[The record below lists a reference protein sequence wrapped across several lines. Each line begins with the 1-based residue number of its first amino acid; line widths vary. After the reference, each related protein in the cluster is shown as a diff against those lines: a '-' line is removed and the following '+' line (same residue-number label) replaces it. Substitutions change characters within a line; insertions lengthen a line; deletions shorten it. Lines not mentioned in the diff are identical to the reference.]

1 MTVRPKGLVCSDV
14 GQVSGERQVHGARSQ
29 PCKRHGVSGKLSR
42 ALPCTWPACSD
53 PSCAESQS
61 VSPSFRAAVCELQ
74 ARSESLA
81 YFSAVSHCVFCPP
94 RPAHPHRPSLP
105 PVSELPEAP
114 RYQFRTALSSLF
126 LPSLLPSLG
135 ASVSPDVRPSV
146 FCKQDRAGG
155 SQVPGAHECPLI
167 C

>member
-1 MTVRPKGLVCSDV
+1 MLAHSHVSDTAFLGSFHVLSLVRGPRVLTHPVLRAKACPLPSEPRSVNYRRGVK
-14 GQVSGERQVHGARSQ
+14 VSLTSV
-29 PCKRHGVSGKLSR
+29 
-42 ALPCTWPACSD
+42 
-53 PSCAESQS
+53 PSAT
-61 VSPSFRAAVCELQ
+61 A
-74 ARSESLA
+74 
-81 YFSAVSHCVFCPP
+81 FSAPP